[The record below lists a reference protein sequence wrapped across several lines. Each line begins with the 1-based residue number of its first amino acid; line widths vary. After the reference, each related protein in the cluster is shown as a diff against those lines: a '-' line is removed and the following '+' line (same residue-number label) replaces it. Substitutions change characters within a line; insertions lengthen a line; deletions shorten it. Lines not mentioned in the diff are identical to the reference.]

1 VAAGGFAIASAVEA
15 AAGPVATALANGQPA
30 RVARHLVEGRRR
42 LGGHLAHAGMAVV
55 LVAVAASSSGRQV
68 REVSVRRGETVAIGS
83 YQVRLAGVR
92 YYPESNR
99 DGFVGVFGIER
110 DGALLGALGPRL
122 DRYRGTGETL
132 GSPAVLSTPKED
144 LYLTLLSLDPVGAAV
159 VALGGVLALPLPR
172 RKRAAIVAPA
182 LKEARA

>member
-1 VAAGGFAIASAVEA
+1 
-15 AAGPVATALANGQPA
+15 
-30 RVARHLVEGRRR
+30 
-42 LGGHLAHAGMAVV
+42 MAVV

-144 LYLTLLSLDPVGAAV
+144 LYLTLLSLDPAGEEAGVRLQLAPMISWLWIGAAV